1 LSVNEVLLWP
11 SRALMYLVSR
21 PAALARL
28 AAPWRKSWKS
38 EILQLFVGFELV
50 NPGLIQLPY
59 WRPDDP
65 PSPEA
70 GHLWILGEVGRKS
83 GAIALT

>member
-1 LSVNEVLLWP
+1 LIQPDDSERKKIAPDATLR
-11 SRALMYLVSR
+11 SR
-21 PAALARL
+21 
-28 AAPWRKSWKS
+28 S

-50 NPGLIQLPY
+50 DPGLIQLPY

-70 GHLWILGEVGRKS
+70 GHLWILGEVGREP
-83 GAIALT
+83 GAMALT